1 MITTRGDRS
10 AAFSGRSVASGA
22 GWLLAAVALLLAAG
36 CAVEQDNSVARAAR
50 SRQVGE
56 VRAERERL
64 QRELAVLRQTEGEA
78 EQAIVAA
85 DGEAVRTDARLRAV
99 RTDLR
104 LKLAQLQQSERDLAE
119 AVARARQIEV
129 ELQPLRALEQQ
140 LASRE
145 QRQTELAAALVAK
158 DAELAALQAK
168 VDEQQQQLAPRVQ
181 AVQQQLA
188 KAQQFAAALA
198 QVEQQLAA
206 AVAALVPPP
215 AASPAAAPAA
225 PAAGQPAAPK
235 PAANAP
241 K

>member
-1 MITTRGDRS
+1 MITTREHRS
-10 AAFSGRSVASGA
+10 AAFSGRRVACGRGRS
-22 GWLLAAVALLLAAG
+22 LAAMVLLLVAG

-50 SRQVGE
+50 SRQVGAL
-56 VRAERERL
+56 RAEREQL

-78 EQAIVAA
+78 AQAIVAA

-119 AVARARQIEV
+119 VVARAQQIEV

-145 QRQTELAAALVAK
+145 QRQAELAAALVAK

-181 AVQQQLA
+181 ALQQQLA

-215 AASPAAAPAA
+215 AAAPAA

-235 PAANAP
+235 PAASAP